1 MGLSDLEGEGLIKKI
16 PIAKKKVLD
25 SFNLAKRDLKT
36 AKLIIKDNPDWAFTI
51 AYNSVLQSSRALMFS
66 MGFRPHGHAQHVSV
80 VRFIE
85 VVLGEEHETLILAF
99 DRMRRKRHIAVYG
112 AIGTISKSESENS
125 INRAKELLDEIQNI
139 LKAKEFL
146 E

>member
-1 MGLSDLEGEGLIKKI
+1 MELSDLEREGLIKKI
-16 PIAKKKVLD
+16 PIAKKKVQD

-36 AKLIIKDNPDWAFTI
+36 AKLILKDNPDWAFTI
-51 AYNSVLQSSRALMFS
+51 AYNSVLQSSRALMFY

-80 VRFIE
+80 VRFVE
-85 VVLGEEHETLILAF
+85 AVLGEEHATLVLAF

-112 AIGTISKSESENS
+112 VVGTISKSESENA
-125 INRAKELLDEIQNI
+125 IKRATELLDEIQNI